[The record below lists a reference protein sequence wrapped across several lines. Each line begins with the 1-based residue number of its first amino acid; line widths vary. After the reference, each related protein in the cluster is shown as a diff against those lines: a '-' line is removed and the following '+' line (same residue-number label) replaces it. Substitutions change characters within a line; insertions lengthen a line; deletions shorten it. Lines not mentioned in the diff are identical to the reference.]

1 MYVSAH
7 IHIKTKFVSY
17 IVYCLRSK
25 VFLCLFCIIIS
36 LNKMSNETF
45 MIDLLEKRERDC

>member
-7 IHIKTKFVSY
+7 ISIKTKFLSC
-17 IVYCLRSK
+17 IIYCLRSK

-45 MIDLLEKRERDC
+45 MIDLLEKHERNC